1 MQTIIIIILIVSNL
15 AILFF
20 YVKYR
25 AKNLDELFKK
35 SLHLNS
41 ISEIIKDP
49 DLKNVIDA
57 YNILNK
63 NLLTTIVNLMS
74 KLEKIE
80 LEKIELNEKIKLLC
94 TEVEG
99 LKEQFRTL
107 KDENLLLKKEN
118 QKLRQQVTKKV
129 KLKLDF

>member
-1 MQTIIIIILIVSNL
+1 MQTIIIIILIISNL

-63 NLLTTIVNLMS
+63 NLLTTIVNLMT

-118 QKLRQQVTKKV
+118 QKLKNV
-129 KLKLDF
+129 

>member
-1 MQTIIIIILIVSNL
+1 MQTIIIIILIISNL

-118 QKLRQQVTKKV
+118 QKLKNV
-129 KLKLDF
+129 

>member
-1 MQTIIIIILIVSNL
+1 MQTIIIIILIISNL

-63 NLLTTIVNLMS
+63 NLLTTIVNLMT

-107 KDENLLLKKEN
+107 KDENLL
-118 QKLRQQVTKKV
+118 
-129 KLKLDF
+129 

>member
-1 MQTIIIIILIVSNL
+1 MQTIIIIILIISNL

-20 YVKYR
+20 FVKYR

-57 YNILNK
+57 YNFLNK
-63 NLLTTIVNLMS
+63 NLLTTIVNLIS

-107 KDENLLLKKEN
+107 KDENLQLKKEN
-118 QKLRQQVTKKV
+118 QKLKNV
-129 KLKLDF
+129 